1 MIITKNRISIIG
13 ITLLAV
19 FLILGAISSAAASD
33 LIILHTNDIH
43 GRIEIDEE
51 AGQMGFP
58 YIASVVNDYR
68 ENHDNVLVLD
78 AGDTIH
84 GQSLTNVFEGES
96 AIKAMNEI
104 GYDVM
109 SPGNHDFNFGY
120 TRLLELEEIME
131 FDYISTNVVKDGEPI
146 LRPYTIKEVGDYKIG
161 IFGITPT
168 YTVGVVRAE
177 HIEGIE
183 FLDMAET
190 AQYYVDK
197 MHEDYDLDLI
207 IGLANSSGAEVAYQ
221 LEGIDLFVDGHG
233 HDLYPEGKWR
243 DDVLHVMANEYSRY
257 IGIVQIEFAEELKM
271 TASVMSAEEVMNN
284 YDYNEDIK
292 NLLDDFRGKATE
304 ILLGN

>member
-1 MIITKNRISIIG
+1 MQIFKRKISVIIVV
-13 ITLLAV
+13 LLAV
-19 FLILGAISSAAASD
+19 FLVLGVYSSAVARD

-51 AGQMGFP
+51 QGQMGFP
-58 YIASVVNDYR
+58 YIASVVEDYR
-68 ENHDNVLVLD
+68 NNYDNVLVLD

-84 GQSLTNVFEGES
+84 GQSLTNVFKGES
-96 AIKAMNEI
+96 SIKVMNKI

-161 IFGITPT
+161 VFGITPT
-168 YTVGVVRAE
+168 YTVGVVRPE

-183 FLDMAET
+183 FLDMVET
-190 AQYYVDK
+190 AQHYVDI
-197 MHEDYDLDLI
+197 MRENYDLDII
-207 IGLANSSGAEVAYQ
+207 IGLANSSGADVAYA

-233 HDLYPEGKWR
+233 HDLYPEGEWR
-243 DDVLHVMANEYSRY
+243 DDVLHVMANEYTKY
-257 IGIVQIEFAEELKM
+257 IGIVEIDFAEELQM

-284 YDYNEDIK
+284 YDYNIEIQDM
-292 NLLDDFRGKATE
+292 LDDFRGRATE